1 MPRNS
6 RNGDRVH
13 RTLGFFRFGLELRF
27 RQEVGHMAPDT
38 RREALAWL
46 REKPGRPQR
55 VFWEILP
62 TGERRR
68 L

>member
-1 MPRNS
+1 MPRTGH
-6 RNGDRVH
+6 NGNR
-13 RTLGFFRFGLELRF
+13 RSAAGFLRFGLELRF
-27 RQEVGHMAPDT
+27 QDEVRRMLPDT
-38 RREALAWL
+38 RRQALAWL
-46 REKPGRPQR
+46 RRRPGRPER